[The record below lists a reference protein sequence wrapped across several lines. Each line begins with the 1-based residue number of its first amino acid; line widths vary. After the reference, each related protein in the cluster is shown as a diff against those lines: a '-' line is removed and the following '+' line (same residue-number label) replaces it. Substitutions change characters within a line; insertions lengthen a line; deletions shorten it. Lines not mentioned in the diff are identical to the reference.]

1 MYNQK
6 KILALITARG
16 GSKGIPK
23 KNIKLLG
30 GKPLICWTIDAAL
43 ESKYIDRLILSSDD
57 TEIIET
63 ARAAKCEVPFTRP
76 AYLAEDETSSMD
88 VIMHALSQIKEQFHY
103 LLLLQPTSPF
113 RTSEDIDNII
123 TTCLDQECGMMIS
136 VAKLKKHPMFMYHLI
151 NGSHLASFQESR
163 QQLRRQ
169 DMPAAYEHNG
179 ALYLAEINLLRRV
192 QSYTIP
198 EASAFIMNGVVNLDI
213 DDEKDWQYA
222 EYLIK
227 TEQVK

>member
-1 MYNQK
+1 MYNHK

-16 GSKGIPK
+16 GSKGIPR

-43 ESKYIDRLILSSDD
+43 RSQYIDRLILSSEDS
-57 TEIIET
+57 EIIEI
-63 ARAAKCEVPFTRP
+63 ARMAKCDVPFIRP
-76 AYLAEDETSSMD
+76 NKLAADESSSME
-88 VIMHALSQIKEQFHY
+88 VIMHALEQVDEKYDY

-113 RTSEDIDNII
+113 RTAQHIDGII
-123 TTCLDQECGMMIS
+123 TSCLDQEAGMMIS
-136 VAKLKKHPMFMYHLI
+136 VAKMKKHPMFMYQL
-151 NGSHLASFQESR
+151 NGRFLQPFIASR

-179 ALYLAEINLLRRV
+179 ALYLAEIALLKRAK
-192 QSYTIP
+192 SYTIS
-198 EASAFIMNGVVNLDI
+198 EACAFIMSGAVNLDI

-222 EYLIK
+222 EYLIEK
-227 TEQVK
+227 GQVK